1 METAFIL
8 GLAYIILNVLF
19 FEMLQFVIELDNY
32 FSLIYIFACKIFHP
46 IQHALLTFAA
56 HKRSS
61 PAILAWI
68 ILTAI
73 ICTVHVILGKII
85 LNT

>member
-1 METAFIL
+1 METAFNL
-8 GLAYIILNVLF
+8 GLAYIFSNVLF
-19 FEMLQFVIELDNY
+19 FDMVQFGFALDNY
-32 FSLIYIFACKIFHP
+32 FTLIYIIACKIFHP
-46 IQHALLTFAA
+46 IQYALLIFAA

-61 PAILAWI
+61 TAILAWI

-85 LNT
+85 